1 MSDEPYDY
9 EDDDEIPD
17 DHVSD
22 PIEED
27 DE

>member
-9 EDDDEIPD
+9 EDDDEVPD
-17 DHVSD
+17 ENVSD